1 MDVRTAFPS
10 KWLKAADLQGKKV
23 AVTISRYDMVD
34 VGDESGEDKPVIYF
48 DGKSKGLIL
57 NITNTNMI
65 AEICNDSFE
74 SEDWEGTTIVLYST
88 KVDFKGRRVDAIRID
103 SPKGKPKDGNKKAA
117 NPDADGFKDDDIPP
131 F

>member
-23 AVTISRYDMVD
+23 AVTISKYEMVD

-48 DGKSKGLIL
+48 EGKSKGLIL

-88 KVDFKGRRVDAIRID
+88 KVDFRGKRVDAIRID
-103 SPKGKPKDGNKKAA
+103 NPNGPAPKTGNKKAA
-117 NPDADGFKDDDIPP
+117 PAPDDDDDIPP